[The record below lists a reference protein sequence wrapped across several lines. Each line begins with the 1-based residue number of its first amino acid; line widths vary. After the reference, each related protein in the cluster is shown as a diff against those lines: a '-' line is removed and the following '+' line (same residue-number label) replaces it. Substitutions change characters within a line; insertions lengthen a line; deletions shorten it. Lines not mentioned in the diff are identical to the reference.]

1 MNNYIVDLVKQDL
14 KNYPDYGIVRDSR
27 DQDSFLIYSSNKM
40 DPYLIR
46 FKNYWF
52 EACTNENG
60 NLICHIAFS
69 DLKSLIEFIEKNNK

>member
-14 KNYPDYGIVRDSR
+14 KNYPDYGIVRDSK
-27 DQDSFLIYSSNKM
+27 DQDSFLIYSSKKI

-52 EACTNENG
+52 EACTN
-60 NLICHIAFS
+60 
-69 DLKSLIEFIEKNNK
+69 